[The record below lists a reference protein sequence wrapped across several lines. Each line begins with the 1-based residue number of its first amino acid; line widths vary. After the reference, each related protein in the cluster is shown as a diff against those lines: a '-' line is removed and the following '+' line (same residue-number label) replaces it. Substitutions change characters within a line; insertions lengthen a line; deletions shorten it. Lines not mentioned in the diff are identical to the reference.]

1 MWTSDELATGQ
12 LSPAKIE
19 SRDGEV
25 IFLADD
31 SCYETHAECS
41 TFLNEVYLVF
51 YLLIVLSSESIY
63 RNQLVE
69 RVRRIAVARQRN
81 ICAVLDGAALA
92 GVAAG
97 IVYGPEIPSSSVSI
111 ISPGVGDSVE
121 LERRVIAI
129 VLILINGK
137 KYND

>member
-1 MWTSDELATGQ
+1 MATGQ

-41 TFLNEVYLVF
+41 TFLNNKKKVF

-81 ICAVLDGAALA
+81 ICTVLDGAALT

-97 IVYGPEIPSSSVSI
+97 IVYGPEIPSSFVSI
-111 ISPGVGDSVE
+111 IPPG
-121 LERRVIAI
+121 
-129 VLILINGK
+129 IN
-137 KYND
+137 